1 MTTGCG
7 MVTFSLYNAS
17 FRETGSVHYR
27 VFIKISAILVFGNQ
41 EDAGKLHLWY
51 SRGLSWLTHDSN
63 KV

>member
-27 VFIKISAILVFGNQ
+27 VFIKISAILVFGDQ
-41 EDAGKLHLWY
+41 EEAGKLHLWF
-51 SRGLSWLTHDSN
+51 SR
-63 KV
+63 